1 MSKPMHRRQEIDL
14 RAQSDILCSDSAL
27 RVFGT
32 LLRSLPGADCKSAQ
46 RKAWGYGIRIRTDFV
61 RYKLAFIE
69 ERFFQTGEEKM
80 SPVNKKNTDVPK
92 PDVMKLIATGIVNA
106 RFVILAVFALVCVYC
121 FVSIGKV
128 KVNNDLT
135 AFLPDTTDTRR
146 GLTIMEEEFR
156 TFGTADIMISN
167 ITCEIA
173 GKLADE
179 IGRYDHVA
187 SVDFDDSPAHF
198 TDSSALLSVSFD
210 AEADDPA
217 VVEEMDHIKDRLKD
231 YDTYIS
237 SQIGYDF
244 SAELAK
250 EMVGV
255 LIIAAIVIIA
265 VLLFTSRSYFE
276 VVIFGIVFAVAALM
290 NMGTNYWLG
299 EISSITN
306 SIAVILQLVLAIDY
320 AIIFIHR
327 YQDEAEKNPRVREAL
342 IEALS
347 KAILEIS
354 SSSLTTISGLIAL
367 TMMQF
372 RLGYDMGIVLTKGIL
387 CSLITVFLLM
397 PGLIMLFPKQLR
409 RTAHRNLI
417 PSIRPWGRFLT
428 KSKYCFVWVFLIILP
443 FAFYYSRQTE
453 YAFSDTSI
461 TEIVYSKSREAM
473 HKIRDTFADSNT
485 IAVIVPSREYENEKA
500 ILNAVSKMEHVR
512 SATGLAN
519 IEAGDGH
526 VLTDPYTP
534 QMFAQLLDLDY
545 ETALLLFQGYGIKH
559 EEYQVFFGNADE
571 YRVILLDMFEYLFEK
586 IDQGMVSLDEEKAVQ
601 IRDLRAQLH
610 RGTIQLRG
618 ENYDRLIF
626 QADVPVEGDES
637 IALIDAIRQESEK
650 YYGADNV
657 LVVGEI
663 TSARD
668 LEASYTG
675 DSKKI
680 AILTIA
686 FIFVILLFTF
696 RTFMGAALL
705 AFVIQGSIWINFT
718 FPYFQGLVASFVT
731 DMIVSAIQMGATI
744 DYAIVIMNRYQSLKK
759 EKGKREA
766 MIAAV
771 DEGFATVITSGSI
784 LTMAGFMIGLRVSD
798 VYVSHIGL
806 AVGRGAAVSVI
817 LVMTVLPQFILLLDP
832 LIDKTS
838 FVLRLPAEDGIP
850 PEIPSLPEGDR
861 ESVPREGGAGPAAE
875 NEAQP
880 AEGTGT
886 ETQTEEPAQP
896 AEDISEGEGK
906 GERS

>member
-1 MSKPMHRRQEIDL
+1 MS
-14 RAQSDILCSDSAL
+14 S
-27 RVFGT
+27 
-32 LLRSLPGADCKSAQ
+32 
-46 RKAWGYGIRIRTDFV
+46 RK
-61 RYKLAFIE
+61 
-69 ERFFQTGEEKM
+69 Q
-80 SPVNKKNTDVPK
+80 KNPQVSK
-92 PDVMKLIATGIVNA
+92 PDVMKMVATGIVNA
-106 RFVILAVFALVCVYC
+106 RFAILAVFAIVCVYC
-121 FVSIGKV
+121 FLSIGKV

-135 AFLPDTTDTRR
+135 AFLPDTTQTRK
-146 GLTIMEEEFR
+146 GLTIMEKEF
-156 TFGTADIMISN
+156 TTYATADVMISN
-167 ITCEIA
+167 ITCQIA
-173 GKLADE
+173 QDLADE
-179 IGRYDHVA
+179 IGGYEHVA
-187 SVDFDDSPAHF
+187 AVDFDDSPAHF
-198 TDSSALLSVSFD
+198 TDSSALLSISFD
-210 AEADDPA
+210 GEQDDEQIVA
-217 VVEEMDHIKDRLKD
+217 EMDHIKERLKD

-255 LIIAAIVIIA
+255 LVIAAVVIIC

-276 VVIFGIVFAVAALM
+276 VVIFGMVFAVAALM

-327 YQDEAEKNPRVREAL
+327 YQDEVEKNPNVKAAL

-372 RLGYDMGIVLTKGIL
+372 RLGYDMGVVLTKGII

-397 PGLIMLFPKQLR
+397 PGLIMLFPKQLK

-417 PSIRPWGRFLT
+417 PSIRPWGKFLT
-428 KSKYCFVWVFLIILP
+428 KSKFLFVWIFLIILP
-443 FAFYYSRQTE
+443 FCVYYSRQTE

-461 TEIVYSKSREAM
+461 TEIVYSPTREAM
-473 HKIRDTFADSNT
+473 HRIRDTFADSNV
-485 IAVIVPSREYENEKA
+485 IAVIVPSGEYEHEKE
-500 ILNAVSKMEHVR
+500 ILKTVSGMDHIR
-512 SATGLAN
+512 NATGLAN
-519 IEAGDGH
+519 IDVGDGH
-526 VLTDPYTP
+526 VLTDPFTARE
-534 QMFAQLLDLDY
+534 FSELLDIDY
-545 ETALLLFQGYGIKH
+545 ETALLLYQGYGIKH
-559 EEYQVFFGNADE
+559 EEYQVFFGSADE

-586 IDQGMVSLDEEKAVQ
+586 IDQGMVSLDEEKEAK
-601 IRDLRAQLH
+601 IRDLRSELH
-610 RGTIQLRG
+610 RGTMQLRG

-626 QADVPVEGDES
+626 NADVPVEGEVS
-637 IALIDAIRQESEK
+637 EALTDAIAAEAGK
-650 YYGADNV
+650 YYGEENV

-668 LEASYTG
+668 LRDSYTG

-680 AILTIA
+680 ALLTIT
-686 FIFVILLFTF
+686 FIFIILLFTF
-696 RTFMGAALL
+696 RTWVGAALL

-718 FPYFQGLVASFVT
+718 FPYFQHLVASFVT

-806 AVGRGAAVSVI
+806 AVGRGAAISVI
-817 LVMTVLPQFILLLDP
+817 LVMTVLPQFILLLDR
-832 LIDKTS
+832 LIDRTS
-838 FVLRLPAEDGIP
+838 FELHLPSGEEDEMETPAIPDQRETSAAVAE
-850 PEIPSLPEGDR
+850 E
-861 ESVPREGGAGPAAE
+861 APAAG
-875 NEAQP
+875 
-880 AEGTGT
+880 AE
-886 ETQTEEPAQP
+886 ETSAEVTEEASASGAEETSAAVTKEAPAAG
-896 AEDISEGEGK
+896 AEETSTTDKTASGEVEK
-906 GERS
+906 A

>member
-1 MSKPMHRRQEIDL
+1 MS
-14 RAQSDILCSDSAL
+14 
-27 RVFGT
+27 
-32 LLRSLPGADCKSAQ
+32 LL
-46 RKAWGYGIRIRTDFV
+46 
-61 RYKLAFIE
+61 
-69 ERFFQTGEEKM
+69 
-80 SPVNKKNTDVPK
+80 KKNNNEGGK
-92 PDVMKLIATGIVNA
+92 PDPMKLVATGIVNA
-106 RFVILAVFALVCVYC
+106 RFVILAVFAVVCVYC
-121 FVSIGKV
+121 VLSIGKV
-128 KVNNDLT
+128 KVNDDLT
-135 AFLPDTTDTRR
+135 AFLPDTTETRK
-146 GLTIMEEEFR
+146 GLTIMEDEFL
-156 TFGTADIMISN
+156 TYGTADVMISN
-167 ITCEIA
+167 ITCQIA
-173 GKLADE
+173 EDLADE
-179 IGRYDHVA
+179 IRGYEHVA

-198 TDSSALLSVSFD
+198 TDSSALLSISFD
-210 AEADDPA
+210 GETDDPD
-217 VVEEMDHIKDRLKD
+217 VEAEMDHIKERLKD

-237 SQIGYDF
+237 SEIGYDF

-255 LIIAAIVIIA
+255 LLIAALVIVG

-327 YQDEAEKNPRVREAL
+327 YQDEVAKNPRVKEAL

-372 RLGYDMGIVLTKGIL
+372 RLGYDMGIVLTKGIV

-397 PGLIMLFPKQLR
+397 PGLIMLFPRQLR
-409 RTAHRNLI
+409 RTTHRNLI
-417 PSIRPWGRFLT
+417 PSIRPWGKFLT
-428 KSKYCFVWVFLIILP
+428 RAKYCFVWVFIIILP
-443 FAFYYSRQTE
+443 FAIYYSRKTE

-461 TEIVYSKSREAM
+461 TEIVYSESREAM
-473 HKIRDTFADSNT
+473 HRIRDTFADSNV
-485 IAVIVPSREYENEKA
+485 IAVIVPSGEYENEKA
-500 ILNAVSKMEHVR
+500 ILNTVSGMDHVR
-512 SATGLAN
+512 TATGLAN
-519 IEAGDGH
+519 IDVGGGH
-526 VLTDPYTP
+526 VLTDPFTP
-534 QMFAQLLDLDY
+534 QMFAELLDLDY
-545 ETALLLFQGYGIKH
+545 ETSLLLFEGYGIKN

-571 YRVILLDMFEYLFEK
+571 YRVILLNMFEYLFEK
-586 IDQGMVSLDEEKAVQ
+586 IDQGMVNLDRDKAQQ
-601 IRDLRAQLH
+601 IQDLREELH
-610 RGTIQLRG
+610 RGTMQLRG

-626 QADVPVEGDES
+626 NADVPVEGEVS
-637 IALIDAIRQESEK
+637 VALTDAIRSEAEK
-650 YYGADNV
+650 YYGDGNV

-668 LEASYTG
+668 LADSYTG

-680 AILTIA
+680 SLLTIA
-686 FIFVILLFTF
+686 FIFIILLFTF
-696 RTFMGAALL
+696 RTLAGAALL

-718 FPYFQGLVASFVT
+718 FPYFQGLIASFVT

-759 EKGKREA
+759 ETGKREA

-806 AVGRGAAVSVI
+806 AVGRGAAISVV
-817 LVMTVLPQFILLLDP
+817 LVMTVLPQFILLLDR

-838 FVLRLPAEDGIP
+838 FKLSLPKGDDDGQEDAAVPDPAGDIPAEAPKI
-850 PEIPSLPEGDR
+850 PEIS
-861 ESVPREGGAGPAAE
+861 AE
-875 NEAQP
+875 AVQTAEIP
-880 AEGTGT
+880 AEAPGTAEVQDDVYSEKSG
-886 ETQTEEPAQP
+886 EEVRQ
-896 AEDISEGEGK
+896 
-906 GERS
+906 

>member
-1 MSKPMHRRQEIDL
+1 MS
-14 RAQSDILCSDSAL
+14 
-27 RVFGT
+27 
-32 LLRSLPGADCKSAQ
+32 LL
-46 RKAWGYGIRIRTDFV
+46 
-61 RYKLAFIE
+61 
-69 ERFFQTGEEKM
+69 
-80 SPVNKKNTDVPK
+80 KKNNNEGGK
-92 PDVMKLIATGIVNA
+92 PDPMKLVATGIVNA
-106 RFVILAVFALVCVYC
+106 RFVILAVFAVVCVYC
-121 FVSIGKV
+121 VLSIGKV
-128 KVNNDLT
+128 KVNDDLT
-135 AFLPDTTDTRR
+135 AFLPDTTETRK
-146 GLTIMEEEFR
+146 GLTIMEDEFL
-156 TFGTADIMISN
+156 TYGTADVMISN
-167 ITCEIA
+167 ITCQIA
-173 GKLADE
+173 EDLADE
-179 IGRYDHVA
+179 IRGYEHVA

-198 TDSSALLSVSFD
+198 TDSSALLSISFD
-210 AEADDPA
+210 GETDDPD
-217 VVEEMDHIKDRLKD
+217 VEAEMDHIKERLKD

-237 SQIGYDF
+237 SEIGYDF

-255 LIIAAIVIIA
+255 LLIAALVIVG

-327 YQDEAEKNPRVREAL
+327 YQDEVAKNPRVKEAL

-372 RLGYDMGIVLTKGIL
+372 RLGYDMGIVLTKGIV

-397 PGLIMLFPKQLR
+397 PGLIMLFPRQLR
-409 RTAHRNLI
+409 RTTHRNLI
-417 PSIRPWGRFLT
+417 PSIRPWGKFLT
-428 KSKYCFVWVFLIILP
+428 RAKYCFVWVFIIILP
-443 FAFYYSRQTE
+443 FAIYYSRKTE

-461 TEIVYSKSREAM
+461 TEIVYSESREAM
-473 HKIRDTFADSNT
+473 HRIRDTFADSNV
-485 IAVIVPSREYENEKA
+485 IAVIVPSGEYENEKA
-500 ILNAVSKMEHVR
+500 ILNTVSGMDHVR
-512 SATGLAN
+512 TATGLAN
-519 IEAGDGH
+519 IDVGGGH
-526 VLTDPYTP
+526 VLTDPFTP
-534 QMFAQLLDLDY
+534 QMFAELLDLDY
-545 ETALLLFQGYGIKH
+545 ETSLLLFEGYGIKN

-571 YRVILLDMFEYLFEK
+571 YRVILLNMFEYLFEK
-586 IDQGMVSLDEEKAVQ
+586 IDQGMVNLDRDKAQQ
-601 IRDLRAQLH
+601 IQDLREELH
-610 RGTIQLRG
+610 RGTMQLRG

-626 QADVPVEGDES
+626 NADVPVEGEVS
-637 IALIDAIRQESEK
+637 LALTDAIRSEAEK
-650 YYGADNV
+650 YYGDGNV

-668 LEASYTG
+668 LADSYTG

-680 AILTIA
+680 SLLTIA
-686 FIFVILLFTF
+686 FIFIILLFTF
-696 RTFMGAALL
+696 RTLAGAALL

-718 FPYFQGLVASFVT
+718 FPYFQGLIASFVT

-759 EKGKREA
+759 ETGKREA

-806 AVGRGAAVSVI
+806 AVGRGAAISVV
-817 LVMTVLPQFILLLDP
+817 LVMTVLPQFILLLDR

-838 FVLRLPAEDGIP
+838 FKLSLPKGDDDGQEDAAVPDPAGDIPAEAPKI
-850 PEIPSLPEGDR
+850 PEIS
-861 ESVPREGGAGPAAE
+861 AE
-875 NEAQP
+875 AVQTAEIP
-880 AEGTGT
+880 AEAPGTAEVQDDVYSEKSG
-886 ETQTEEPAQP
+886 EEVRQ
-896 AEDISEGEGK
+896 
-906 GERS
+906 

>member
-1 MSKPMHRRQEIDL
+1 MS
-14 RAQSDILCSDSAL
+14 
-27 RVFGT
+27 
-32 LLRSLPGADCKSAQ
+32 LL
-46 RKAWGYGIRIRTDFV
+46 
-61 RYKLAFIE
+61 
-69 ERFFQTGEEKM
+69 
-80 SPVNKKNTDVPK
+80 KKNNNEGGK
-92 PDVMKLIATGIVNA
+92 PDPMKLVATGIVNA
-106 RFVILAVFALVCVYC
+106 RFVILAVFAVVCVYC
-121 FVSIGKV
+121 VLSIGKV
-128 KVNNDLT
+128 KVNDDLT
-135 AFLPDTTDTRR
+135 AFLPDTTETRK
-146 GLTIMEEEFR
+146 GLTIMEDEFL
-156 TFGTADIMISN
+156 TYGTADVMISN
-167 ITCEIA
+167 ITCQIA
-173 GKLADE
+173 EDLADE
-179 IGRYDHVA
+179 IRGYEHVA

-198 TDSSALLSVSFD
+198 TDSSALLSISFD
-210 AEADDPA
+210 GETDDPD
-217 VVEEMDHIKDRLKD
+217 VEAEMDHIKERLKD

-237 SQIGYDF
+237 SEIGYDF

-255 LIIAAIVIIA
+255 LLIAALVIVG

-327 YQDEAEKNPRVREAL
+327 YQDEVAKNPRVKEAL

-372 RLGYDMGIVLTKGIL
+372 RLGYDMGIVLTKGIV

-397 PGLIMLFPKQLR
+397 PGLIMLFPRQLR
-409 RTAHRNLI
+409 RTTHRNLI
-417 PSIRPWGRFLT
+417 PSIRPWGKFLT
-428 KSKYCFVWVFLIILP
+428 RAKYCFVWVFIIILP
-443 FAFYYSRQTE
+443 FAIYYSRKTE

-461 TEIVYSKSREAM
+461 TEIVYSESREAM
-473 HKIRDTFADSNT
+473 HRIRDTFADSNV
-485 IAVIVPSREYENEKA
+485 IAVIVPSGEYENEKA
-500 ILNAVSKMEHVR
+500 ILNTVSGMDHVR
-512 SATGLAN
+512 TATGLAN
-519 IEAGDGH
+519 IDVGGGH
-526 VLTDPYTP
+526 VLTDPFTP
-534 QMFAQLLDLDY
+534 QMFAELLDLDY
-545 ETALLLFQGYGIKH
+545 ETSLLLFEGYGIKN

-571 YRVILLDMFEYLFEK
+571 YRVILLNMFEYLFEK
-586 IDQGMVSLDEEKAVQ
+586 IDQGMVNLDRDKAQQ
-601 IRDLRAQLH
+601 IQDLREELH
-610 RGTIQLRG
+610 RGTMQLRG

-626 QADVPVEGDES
+626 NADVPVEGEVS
-637 IALIDAIRQESEK
+637 LALTDAIRSEAEK
-650 YYGADNV
+650 YYGDGNV

-668 LEASYTG
+668 LADSYTG

-680 AILTIA
+680 SLLTIA
-686 FIFVILLFTF
+686 FIFIILLFTF
-696 RTFMGAALL
+696 RTFAGAALL

-718 FPYFQGLVASFVT
+718 FPYFQGLIASFVT

-759 EKGKREA
+759 ETGKREA

-806 AVGRGAAVSVI
+806 AVGRGAAISVV
-817 LVMTVLPQFILLLDP
+817 LVMTVLPQFILLLDR

-838 FVLRLPAEDGIP
+838 FKLSLPKGDDDGQEDAAVPDPAGDIPAEAPKI
-850 PEIPSLPEGDR
+850 PEIS
-861 ESVPREGGAGPAAE
+861 AE
-875 NEAQP
+875 AVQTAEIP
-880 AEGTGT
+880 AEAPGTAEVQDDVYSEKSG
-886 ETQTEEPAQP
+886 EEVRQ
-896 AEDISEGEGK
+896 
-906 GERS
+906 

>member
-1 MSKPMHRRQEIDL
+1 MLGAKGISAPGIIDRKNGAESIMS
-14 RAQSDILCSDSAL
+14 
-27 RVFGT
+27 
-32 LLRSLPGADCKSAQ
+32 SLKQ
-46 RKAWGYGIRIRTDFV
+46 
-61 RYKLAFIE
+61 
-69 ERFFQTGEEKM
+69 
-80 SPVNKKNTDVPK
+80 KNTSGSK
-92 PDVMKLIATGIVNA
+92 PDVMKMVATGIVNA
-106 RFVILAVFALVCVYC
+106 RFAILAVFALVCVYC
-121 FVSIGKV
+121 ILSVGKV

-135 AFLPDTTDTRR
+135 AFLPDTTQTRR
-146 GLTIMEEEFR
+146 GLTIMEKEFM
-156 TFGTADIMISN
+156 TYGTADVMVSN
-167 ITCEIA
+167 ITCPIA
-173 GKLADE
+173 QELADE
-179 IGRYDHVA
+179 ISGYEHVA

-198 TDSSALLSVSFD
+198 IDSSALFSISFD
-210 AEADDPA
+210 GEADDPQ
-217 VVEEMDHIKDRLKD
+217 VVAEMDHIKERLKD

-255 LIIAAIVIIA
+255 LVIAAIVIIA

-276 VVIFGIVFAVAALM
+276 VVIFGIVFAVAAVM
-290 NMGTNYWLG
+290 NMGTNFWLG

-327 YQDEAEKNPRVREAL
+327 YQDEVAKNPNVKAAL

-372 RLGYDMGIVLTKGIL
+372 RLGYDMGIVLTKGIV

-397 PGLIMLFPKQLR
+397 PGLIMLFPRQLKK
-409 RTAHRNLI
+409 TAHRNLI
-417 PSIRPWGRFLT
+417 PSIRLWGKFLT
-428 KSKYCFVWVFLIILP
+428 KAKYCFVWIFLILLP
-443 FAFYYSRQTE
+443 FAIFYSRQTE

-461 TEIVYSKSREAM
+461 TEIVYSPSREAM
-473 HKIRDTFADSNT
+473 HKIRDTFADSNV
-485 IAVIVPSREYENEKA
+485 IAVIVPSGEYENEKA
-500 ILNAVSKMEHVR
+500 ILQNVSKMDHIR

-519 IEAGDGH
+519 IEVGDGH
-526 VLTDPYTP
+526 VLTDLYTP
-534 QMFAQLLDLDY
+534 RMFSELLDIDY
-545 ETALLLFQGYGIKH
+545 ETALLLYQGYGIKH

-571 YRVILLDMFEYLFEK
+571 YKVILLDMFEYLFEK
-586 IDQGMVSLDEEKAVQ
+586 IDQGMVSLDEEKTAQ
-601 IRDLRAQLH
+601 IQELRSELH
-610 RGTIQLRG
+610 RGTMQLRG

-626 QADVPVEGDES
+626 NADVPVEGDVS
-637 IALIDAIRQESEK
+637 IALTDAISAEAQK
-650 YYGADNV
+650 YYGEGNV

-668 LEASYTG
+668 LRDSYTG

-680 AILTIA
+680 ALLTIT
-686 FIFVILLFTF
+686 FIFIILLFTF
-696 RTFMGAALL
+696 RTTAGAALL

-759 EKGKREA
+759 EMGKREA
-766 MIAAV
+766 MITAV

-784 LTMAGFMIGLRVSD
+784 LTMAGFMIGFRVSD

-806 AVGRGAAVSVI
+806 AVGRGAAISVI
-817 LVMTVLPQFILLLDP
+817 LVFRM
-832 LIDKTS
+832 
-838 FVLRLPAEDGIP
+838 
-850 PEIPSLPEGDR
+850 DR
-861 ESVPREGGAGPAAE
+861 NR
-875 NEAQP
+875 
-880 AEGTGT
+880 T
-886 ETQTEEPAQP
+886 
-896 AEDISEGEGK
+896 
-906 GERS
+906 

>member
-1 MSKPMHRRQEIDL
+1 MS
-14 RAQSDILCSDSAL
+14 
-27 RVFGT
+27 
-32 LLRSLPGADCKSAQ
+32 SLK
-46 RKAWGYGIRIRTDFV
+46 
-61 RYKLAFIE
+61 
-69 ERFFQTGEEKM
+69 
-80 SPVNKKNTDVPK
+80 KKNTPGSK

-106 RFVILAVFALVCVYC
+106 RFVILAVFAIVCVYC
-121 FVSIGKV
+121 FLSIGKV

-135 AFLPDTTDTRR
+135 AFLPDTTQTRK
-146 GLTIMEEEFR
+146 GLTIMEKEF
-156 TFGTADIMISN
+156 TTYATADVMISN
-167 ITCEIA
+167 ITCRIA
-173 GKLADE
+173 QELADE
-179 IGRYDHVA
+179 ISSYEHVA
-187 SVDFDDSPAHF
+187 AVDFDDSPAHF
-198 TDSSALLSVSFD
+198 TNSSALLSISFD
-210 AEADDPA
+210 GEQDDEQIIA
-217 VVEEMDHIKDRLKD
+217 EMDHIRERLKD

-255 LIIAAIVIIA
+255 LAIAAIVIIC
-265 VLLFTSRSYFE
+265 VLLFPSRSYFE
-276 VVIFGIVFAVAALM
+276 VVIFGMVFAVAALM

-327 YQDEAEKNPRVREAL
+327 YQDEVEKNPNVKAAL

-372 RLGYDMGIVLTKGIL
+372 RLGYDMGVVLTKGII

-397 PGLIMLFPKQLR
+397 PGLIMLFPKQLK

-417 PSIRPWGRFLT
+417 PSIRTWGKFLT
-428 KSKYCFVWVFLIILP
+428 KSKFLFVWIFLIILP
-443 FAFYYSRQTE
+443 FCVYYSRQTE

-461 TEIVYSKSREAM
+461 TEIVYSPSREAM
-473 HKIRDTFADSNT
+473 HKIRDTFADSNV
-485 IAVIVPSREYENEKA
+485 IAVIVPSGEYEHEKE
-500 ILNAVSKMEHVR
+500 ILKAVSGMDHIR

-519 IEAGDGH
+519 IDVGDGH
-526 VLTDPYTP
+526 VLTDPFTARE
-534 QMFAQLLDLDY
+534 FSELLDIDY
-545 ETALLLFQGYGIKH
+545 ETALLLYQGYGIKH
-559 EEYQVFFGNADE
+559 EEYQVFFGSADQ

-586 IDQGMVSLDEEKAVQ
+586 IDQGMVSLDAEKEAK
-601 IRDLRAQLH
+601 IRDLRAELH
-610 RGTIQLRG
+610 RGTMQLRG

-626 QADVPVEGDES
+626 NADVPVEGDVS
-637 IALIDAIRQESEK
+637 YALTDAIAAEAGK
-650 YYGADNV
+650 YYGEENV

-668 LEASYTG
+668 LRDSYTG

-680 AILTIA
+680 ALLTIT
-686 FIFVILLFTF
+686 FIFIILLFTF
-696 RTFMGAALL
+696 RTWVGAALL

-718 FPYFQGLVASFVT
+718 FPYFQHLVASFVT

-759 EKGKREA
+759 EKGRREA

-817 LVMTVLPQFILLLDP
+817 LVMTVLPQFILLLDR
-832 LIDKTS
+832 LIDRTS
-838 FVLRLPAEDGIP
+838 FELHLPSGEEDEMTVP
-850 PEIPSLPEGDR
+850 ALPETK
-861 ESVPREGGAGPAAE
+861 ENSAA
-875 NEAQP
+875 
-880 AEGTGT
+880 GT
-886 ETQTEEPAQP
+886 EEDTADSEE
-896 AEDISEGEGK
+896 EGK
-906 GERS
+906 EEKA

>member
-1 MSKPMHRRQEIDL
+1 MS
-14 RAQSDILCSDSAL
+14 
-27 RVFGT
+27 
-32 LLRSLPGADCKSAQ
+32 LL
-46 RKAWGYGIRIRTDFV
+46 
-61 RYKLAFIE
+61 
-69 ERFFQTGEEKM
+69 
-80 SPVNKKNTDVPK
+80 KKNNNEGGK
-92 PDVMKLIATGIVNA
+92 PDPMKLVATGIVNA
-106 RFVILAVFALVCVYC
+106 RFVILAVFAVVCVYC
-121 FVSIGKV
+121 VLSIGKV
-128 KVNNDLT
+128 KVNDDLT
-135 AFLPDTTDTRR
+135 AFLPDTTETRK
-146 GLTIMEEEFR
+146 GLTIMEDEFL
-156 TFGTADIMISN
+156 TYGTADVMISN
-167 ITCEIA
+167 ITCQIA
-173 GKLADE
+173 EDLADE
-179 IGRYDHVA
+179 IRGYEHVA

-198 TDSSALLSVSFD
+198 TDSSALLSISFD
-210 AEADDPA
+210 GETDDPD
-217 VVEEMDHIKDRLKD
+217 VEAEMDHIKERLKD

-237 SQIGYDF
+237 SEIGYDF

-255 LIIAAIVIIA
+255 LLIAALVIVG

-299 EISSITN
+299 EISSITK

-327 YQDEAEKNPRVREAL
+327 YQDEVAKNPRVKEAL

-372 RLGYDMGIVLTKGIL
+372 RLGYDMGIVLTKGIV

-397 PGLIMLFPKQLR
+397 PGLIMLFPRQLR
-409 RTAHRNLI
+409 RTTHRNLI
-417 PSIRPWGRFLT
+417 PSIRPWGKFLT
-428 KSKYCFVWVFLIILP
+428 RAKYCFVWVFIIILP
-443 FAFYYSRQTE
+443 FAIYYSRKTE

-461 TEIVYSKSREAM
+461 TEIVYSESREAM
-473 HKIRDTFADSNT
+473 HRIRDTFADSNV
-485 IAVIVPSREYENEKA
+485 IAVIVPSGEYENEKA
-500 ILNAVSKMEHVR
+500 ILNTVSGMDHVR
-512 SATGLAN
+512 TATGLAN
-519 IEAGDGH
+519 IDVGGGH
-526 VLTDPYTP
+526 VLTDPFTP
-534 QMFAQLLDLDY
+534 QMFAELLDLDY
-545 ETALLLFQGYGIKH
+545 ETSLLLFEGYGIKN

-571 YRVILLDMFEYLFEK
+571 YRVILLNMFEYLFEK
-586 IDQGMVSLDEEKAVQ
+586 IDQGMVNLDRDKAQQ
-601 IRDLRAQLH
+601 IQDLREELH
-610 RGTIQLRG
+610 RGTMQLRG

-626 QADVPVEGDES
+626 NADVPVEGEVS
-637 IALIDAIRQESEK
+637 LALTDAIRSEAEK
-650 YYGADNV
+650 YYGDGNV

-668 LEASYTG
+668 LADSYTG

-680 AILTIA
+680 SLLTIA
-686 FIFVILLFTF
+686 FIFIILLFTF
-696 RTFMGAALL
+696 RTLAGAALL

-718 FPYFQGLVASFVT
+718 FPYFQGLIASFVT

-759 EKGKREA
+759 ETGKREA

-806 AVGRGAAVSVI
+806 AVGRGAAISVV
-817 LVMTVLPQFILLLDP
+817 LVMTVLPQFILLLDR

-838 FVLRLPAEDGIP
+838 FKLSLPKGDDDGQEDAAVPDPAGDIPAEAPKI
-850 PEIPSLPEGDR
+850 PEIS
-861 ESVPREGGAGPAAE
+861 AE
-875 NEAQP
+875 AVQTAEIP
-880 AEGTGT
+880 AEAPGTAEVQDDVYSEKSG
-886 ETQTEEPAQP
+886 EEVRQ
-896 AEDISEGEGK
+896 
-906 GERS
+906 

>member
-1 MSKPMHRRQEIDL
+1 MS
-14 RAQSDILCSDSAL
+14 
-27 RVFGT
+27 
-32 LLRSLPGADCKSAQ
+32 LL
-46 RKAWGYGIRIRTDFV
+46 
-61 RYKLAFIE
+61 
-69 ERFFQTGEEKM
+69 
-80 SPVNKKNTDVPK
+80 KKNNNEGGK
-92 PDVMKLIATGIVNA
+92 PDPMKLVATGIVNA
-106 RFVILAVFALVCVYC
+106 RFVILAVFAVVCVYC
-121 FVSIGKV
+121 VLSIGKV
-128 KVNNDLT
+128 KVNDDLT
-135 AFLPDTTDTRR
+135 AFLPDTTETRK
-146 GLTIMEEEFR
+146 GLTIMEDEFL
-156 TFGTADIMISN
+156 TYGTADVMISN
-167 ITCEIA
+167 ITCQIA
-173 GKLADE
+173 EDLADE
-179 IGRYDHVA
+179 IRGYEHVA

-198 TDSSALLSVSFD
+198 TDSSALLSISFD
-210 AEADDPA
+210 GETDDPD
-217 VVEEMDHIKDRLKD
+217 VEAEMDHIKERLKD

-237 SQIGYDF
+237 SEIGYDF

-255 LIIAAIVIIA
+255 LLIAALVIVG

-327 YQDEAEKNPRVREAL
+327 YQDEVAKNPRVKEAL

-372 RLGYDMGIVLTKGIL
+372 RLGYDMGIVLTKGIV

-397 PGLIMLFPKQLR
+397 PGLIMLFPRQLR
-409 RTAHRNLI
+409 RTTHRNLI
-417 PSIRPWGRFLT
+417 PSIRPWGKFLT
-428 KSKYCFVWVFLIILP
+428 RAKYCFVWVFIIILP
-443 FAFYYSRQTE
+443 FAIYYSRKTE

-461 TEIVYSKSREAM
+461 TEIVYSESREAM
-473 HKIRDTFADSNT
+473 HRIRDTFADSNV
-485 IAVIVPSREYENEKA
+485 IAVIVPSGEYENEKA
-500 ILNAVSKMEHVR
+500 ILNTVSGMDHVR
-512 SATGLAN
+512 TATGLAN
-519 IEAGDGH
+519 IDVGGGH
-526 VLTDPYTP
+526 VLTDPFTP
-534 QMFAQLLDLDY
+534 QMFAELLDLDY
-545 ETALLLFQGYGIKH
+545 ETSLLLFEGYGIKN

-571 YRVILLDMFEYLFEK
+571 YRVILLNMFEYLFEK
-586 IDQGMVSLDEEKAVQ
+586 IDQGMVNLDRDKAQQ
-601 IRDLRAQLH
+601 IQDLREELH
-610 RGTIQLRG
+610 RGTMQLRG

-626 QADVPVEGDES
+626 NADVPVEGEVS
-637 IALIDAIRQESEK
+637 VALTDAIRSEAEK
-650 YYGADNV
+650 YYGDGNV

-668 LEASYTG
+668 LADSYTG

-680 AILTIA
+680 SLLTIA
-686 FIFVILLFTF
+686 FIFIILLFTF
-696 RTFMGAALL
+696 RTLAGAALL

-718 FPYFQGLVASFVT
+718 FPYFQGLIASFVT

-759 EKGKREA
+759 ETGKREA

-806 AVGRGAAVSVI
+806 AVGRGAAISVV
-817 LVMTVLPQFILLLDP
+817 LVMTVLPQFILLLDR

-838 FVLRLPAEDGIP
+838 FKLSLPKGDDDGQEDAAVPDPAGDIPAEAPKI
-850 PEIPSLPEGDR
+850 PEISAEAVQTA
-861 ESVPREGGAGPAAE
+861 EIPAKAPGTAE
-875 NEAQP
+875 VQDDVYSEKS
-880 AEGTGT
+880 G
-886 ETQTEEPAQP
+886 EEVRQ
-896 AEDISEGEGK
+896 
-906 GERS
+906 

>member
-1 MSKPMHRRQEIDL
+1 MS
-14 RAQSDILCSDSAL
+14 
-27 RVFGT
+27 
-32 LLRSLPGADCKSAQ
+32 LL
-46 RKAWGYGIRIRTDFV
+46 
-61 RYKLAFIE
+61 
-69 ERFFQTGEEKM
+69 
-80 SPVNKKNTDVPK
+80 KKNNNEGGK
-92 PDVMKLIATGIVNA
+92 PDPMKLVATGIVNA
-106 RFVILAVFALVCVYC
+106 RFVILAVFAVVCVYC
-121 FVSIGKV
+121 VLSIGKV
-128 KVNNDLT
+128 KVNDDLT
-135 AFLPDTTDTRR
+135 AFLPDTTETRK
-146 GLTIMEEEFR
+146 GLTIMEDEFL
-156 TFGTADIMISN
+156 TYGTADVMISN
-167 ITCEIA
+167 ITCQIA
-173 GKLADE
+173 EDLADE
-179 IGRYDHVA
+179 IRGYEHVA

-198 TDSSALLSVSFD
+198 TDSSALLSISFD
-210 AEADDPA
+210 GEADDPD
-217 VVEEMDHIKDRLKD
+217 VEAEMDHIKERLKD

-237 SQIGYDF
+237 SEIGYDF

-255 LIIAAIVIIA
+255 LLIAALVIVG

-327 YQDEAEKNPRVREAL
+327 YQDEVAKNPRVKEAL

-372 RLGYDMGIVLTKGIL
+372 RLGYDMGIVLTKGIV

-397 PGLIMLFPKQLR
+397 PGLIMLFPRQLR
-409 RTAHRNLI
+409 RTTHRNLI
-417 PSIRPWGRFLT
+417 PSIRPWGKFLT
-428 KSKYCFVWVFLIILP
+428 RAKYCFVWIFIIILP
-443 FAFYYSRQTE
+443 FAIYYSRKTE

-461 TEIVYSKSREAM
+461 TEIVYSESREAM
-473 HKIRDTFADSNT
+473 HRIRDTFADSNV
-485 IAVIVPSREYENEKA
+485 IAVIVPSGEYENEKA
-500 ILNAVSKMEHVR
+500 ILNTVSGMDHVR
-512 SATGLAN
+512 TATGLAN
-519 IEAGDGH
+519 IDVGGGH
-526 VLTDPYTP
+526 VLTDPFTP
-534 QMFAQLLDLDY
+534 QMFAELLDLDY
-545 ETALLLFQGYGIKH
+545 ETSLLLFEGYGIKN

-571 YRVILLDMFEYLFEK
+571 YRVILLNMFEYLFEK
-586 IDQGMVSLDEEKAVQ
+586 IDQGMVNLDRDKAQQ
-601 IRDLRAQLH
+601 IQDLREELH
-610 RGTIQLRG
+610 RGTMQLRG

-626 QADVPVEGDES
+626 NADVPVEGEVS
-637 IALIDAIRQESEK
+637 LALTDAIRSEAEK
-650 YYGADNV
+650 YYGDGNV

-668 LEASYTG
+668 LADSYTG

-680 AILTIA
+680 SLLTIA
-686 FIFVILLFTF
+686 FIFIILLFTF
-696 RTFMGAALL
+696 RTLAGAALL

-718 FPYFQGLVASFVT
+718 FPYFQGLIASFVT

-759 EKGKREA
+759 ETGKREA

-806 AVGRGAAVSVI
+806 AVGRGAAISVV
-817 LVMTVLPQFILLLDP
+817 LVMTVLPQFILLLDR

-838 FVLRLPAEDGIP
+838 FKLSLPKGDDDGQEDAAVPDPAGDIPAEAPKI
-850 PEIPSLPEGDR
+850 PEIS
-861 ESVPREGGAGPAAE
+861 AE
-875 NEAQP
+875 AVQTAEIP
-880 AEGTGT
+880 AEAPGTAEVQDDVYSEKSG
-886 ETQTEEPAQP
+886 EEVRQ
-896 AEDISEGEGK
+896 
-906 GERS
+906 

>member
-1 MSKPMHRRQEIDL
+1 MKVTGLKQTTEQK
-14 RAQSDILCSDSAL
+14 AQ
-27 RVFGT
+27 
-32 LLRSLPGADCKSAQ
+32 
-46 RKAWGYGIRIRTDFV
+46 
-61 RYKLAFIE
+61 
-69 ERFFQTGEEKM
+69 EEKTEQKEQGETKEQGA
-80 SPVNKKNTDVPK
+80 KKGQVRTQDP
-92 PDVMKLIATGIVNA
+92 MKMVATGIVNA
-106 RFVILAVFALVCVYC
+106 RFVIIALFALACVYC
-121 FVSIGKV
+121 ALSVGKV
-128 KVNNDLT
+128 RVNNDLT
-135 AFLPDTTDTRR
+135 AFLPDTTETRR
-146 GLTIMEEEFR
+146 GLTIMEDEFL
-156 TFGTADIMISN
+156 TYGTADVMISN
-167 ITCEIA
+167 VTYDIA
-173 GKLADE
+173 KRLADE
-179 IGRYDHVA
+179 IKRYEHVA

-198 TDSSALLSVSFD
+198 IDSSALLSISFD
-210 AEADDPA
+210 GEADDPRIEA
-217 VVEEMDHIKDRLKD
+217 EMDHIKDRLKE
-231 YDTYIS
+231 YDIYVS

-255 LIIAAIVIIA
+255 LLIAAIVIVA

-276 VVIFGIVFAVAALM
+276 VVIFGIVFAAAALL

-327 YQDEAEKNPRVREAL
+327 YQDEVEKDPRVKVAL

-372 RLGYDMGIVLTKGIL
+372 RLGYDMGIVLTKGII

-397 PGLIMLFPKQLR
+397 PGLIMLFPRQLK
-409 RTAHRNLI
+409 RTSHKNLI

-428 KSKYCFVWVFLIILP
+428 KGKYCFVWIFLVILP
-443 FAFYYSRQTE
+443 FTIYYSKQTE

-461 TEIVYSKSREAM
+461 TEIVYSPSREAM
-473 HKIRDTFADSNT
+473 HRIRDTFADSNV
-485 IAVIVPSREYENEKA
+485 IAVIVPSGAYENEKK
-500 ILNAVSKMEHVR
+500 ILSAVSKMDHVR
-512 SATGLAN
+512 TATGLAN
-519 IEAGDGH
+519 IEVEEGH

-534 QMFAQLLDLDY
+534 QMFAELLDLDY
-545 ETALLLFQGYGIKH
+545 ETALLLFEGYGIKH
-559 EEYQVFFGNADE
+559 EEYQVFFGNPDE

-586 IDQGMVSLDEEKAVQ
+586 IDQGMVNLDADKAKQ
-601 IRDLRAQLH
+601 IQDLREELR
-610 RGTIQLRG
+610 RGTLQLRG
-618 ENYDRLIF
+618 KEYDRLIF
-626 QADVPVEGDES
+626 NADVPVEGDVS
-637 IALIDAIRQESEK
+637 IALTDAIRSESEK
-650 YYGADNV
+650 YYGEGNV

-668 LEASYTG
+668 LAASYTG

-696 RTFMGAALL
+696 RTVAGAALL

-718 FPYFQGLVASFVT
+718 FPYFQHLVASFVT

-744 DYAIVIMNRYQSLKK
+744 DYAIVIMNRYQTLKK
-759 EKGKREA
+759 ETGKREA

-806 AVGRGAAVSVI
+806 AVGRGAAVSVV
-817 LVMTVLPQFILLLDP
+817 LVMTVLPQFILLCDWI
-832 LIDKTS
+832 IDKTS
-838 FVLRLPAEDGIP
+838 FTLHMPQEEGEGTLPHEDAKLLPGRITASGEEEMSTPEAAASPSAEDGK
-850 PEIPSLPEGDR
+850 EPSDR
-861 ESVPREGGAGPAAE
+861 
-875 NEAQP
+875 QDK
-880 AEGTGT
+880 AEG
-886 ETQTEEPAQP
+886 EE
-896 AEDISEGEGK
+896 K
-906 GERS
+906 

>member
-1 MSKPMHRRQEIDL
+1 MS
-14 RAQSDILCSDSAL
+14 
-27 RVFGT
+27 
-32 LLRSLPGADCKSAQ
+32 SLK
-46 RKAWGYGIRIRTDFV
+46 
-61 RYKLAFIE
+61 
-69 ERFFQTGEEKM
+69 
-80 SPVNKKNTDVPK
+80 KKNTPGSK

-106 RFVILAVFALVCVYC
+106 RFVILAVFAIVCVYC
-121 FVSIGKV
+121 FLSIGKV

-135 AFLPDTTDTRR
+135 AFLPDTTQTRK
-146 GLTIMEEEFR
+146 GLTIMEKEF
-156 TFGTADIMISN
+156 TTYATADVMISN
-167 ITCEIA
+167 ITCRIA
-173 GKLADE
+173 QELADE
-179 IGRYDHVA
+179 ISSYEHVA
-187 SVDFDDSPAHF
+187 AVDFDDSPAHF
-198 TDSSALLSVSFD
+198 TNSSALLSISFD
-210 AEADDPA
+210 GEQDDEQIIA
-217 VVEEMDHIKDRLKD
+217 EMDHIRERLKD

-255 LIIAAIVIIA
+255 LAIAAIVIIC

-276 VVIFGIVFAVAALM
+276 VVIFGMVFAVAALM

-327 YQDEAEKNPRVREAL
+327 YQDEVEKNPNVKAAL

-372 RLGYDMGIVLTKGIL
+372 RLGYDMGVVLTKGII

-397 PGLIMLFPKQLR
+397 PGLIMLFPKQLK

-417 PSIRPWGRFLT
+417 PSIRTWGKFLT
-428 KSKYCFVWVFLIILP
+428 KSKFLFVWIFLIILP
-443 FAFYYSRQTE
+443 FCVYYSRQTE

-461 TEIVYSKSREAM
+461 TEIVYSPSREAM
-473 HKIRDTFADSNT
+473 HKIRDTFADSNV
-485 IAVIVPSREYENEKA
+485 IAVIVPSGEYEHEKE
-500 ILNAVSKMEHVR
+500 ILKAVSGMDHIR

-519 IEAGDGH
+519 IDVGDGH
-526 VLTDPYTP
+526 VLTDPFTARE
-534 QMFAQLLDLDY
+534 FSELLDIDY
-545 ETALLLFQGYGIKH
+545 ETALLLYQGYGIKH
-559 EEYQVFFGNADE
+559 EEYQVFFGSADQ

-586 IDQGMVSLDEEKAVQ
+586 IDQGMVSLDAEKEAK
-601 IRDLRAQLH
+601 IRDLRAELH
-610 RGTIQLRG
+610 RGTMQLRG

-626 QADVPVEGDES
+626 NADVPVEGDVS
-637 IALIDAIRQESEK
+637 YALTDAIAAEAGK
-650 YYGADNV
+650 YYGEENV

-668 LEASYTG
+668 LRDSYTG

-680 AILTIA
+680 ALLTIT
-686 FIFVILLFTF
+686 FIFIILLFTF
-696 RTFMGAALL
+696 RTWVGAALL

-718 FPYFQGLVASFVT
+718 FPYFQHLVASFVT

-759 EKGKREA
+759 EKGRREA

-817 LVMTVLPQFILLLDP
+817 LVMTVLPQFILLLDR
-832 LIDKTS
+832 LIDRTS
-838 FVLRLPAEDGIP
+838 FELHLPSGEEDEMTVP
-850 PEIPSLPEGDR
+850 ALPEVK
-861 ESVPREGGAGPAAE
+861 ENSAA
-875 NEAQP
+875 
-880 AEGTGT
+880 GT
-886 ETQTEEPAQP
+886 EEDTADSEE
-896 AEDISEGEGK
+896 EGK
-906 GERS
+906 EEKA

>member
-1 MSKPMHRRQEIDL
+1 
-14 RAQSDILCSDSAL
+14 
-27 RVFGT
+27 
-32 LLRSLPGADCKSAQ
+32 
-46 RKAWGYGIRIRTDFV
+46 
-61 RYKLAFIE
+61 
-69 ERFFQTGEEKM
+69 M
-80 SPVNKKNTDVPK
+80 SPLEKKNMKKPG
-92 PDVMKLIATGIVNA
+92 PDVMKMIATGIVNA
-106 RFVILAVFALVCVYC
+106 RFAILVVFALICVYC
-121 FVSIGKV
+121 VLSIGRV
-128 KVNNDLT
+128 KVNEDLT
-135 AFLPDTTDTRR
+135 AFLPDTTQTRK
-146 GLTIMEEEFR
+146 GLTIMEAEFR
-156 TFGTADIMISN
+156 TFGTADVMISN

-173 GKLADE
+173 QKLADE
-179 IGRYDHVA
+179 ISGYEHVA

-198 TDSSALLSVSFD
+198 TESSALLSISFD
-210 AEADDPA
+210 SEADDPA
-217 VVEEMDHIKDRLKD
+217 IVEEMDRIRERLKD

-237 SQIGYDF
+237 SEIGYDF

-255 LIIAAIVIIA
+255 LLIAAIVIIA

-327 YQDEAEKNPRVREAL
+327 YQDEVAKNPRVKEAL

-409 RTAHRNLI
+409 KTAHRNLI

-428 KSKYCFVWVFLIILP
+428 SSKYCFVWVFLILLP
-443 FAFYYSRQTE
+443 FAVYFSRLTE

-473 HKIRDTFADSNT
+473 HKITDTFADSNA
-485 IAVIVPSREYENEKA
+485 IAVIVPSGEYENEKA
-500 ILNAVSKMEHVR
+500 ILNTVSKMDHVR

-519 IEAGDGH
+519 IEVGDGH
-526 VLTDPYTP
+526 VLTDPFTP
-534 QMFAQLLDLDY
+534 QMFAELLDLDY
-545 ETALLLFQGYGIKH
+545 ETALLLFQGYGIKN

-586 IDQGMVSLDEEKAVQ
+586 IDQGMVTLDEEKAAEIQ
-601 IRDLRAQLH
+601 DLRAQLH

-618 ENYDRLIF
+618 QNYDRLIF
-626 QADVPVEGDES
+626 QADVPVEGDVS
-637 IALIDAIRQESEK
+637 TALTDDIRAEAVK
-650 YYGADNV
+650 YYGDENV

-680 AILTIA
+680 ALLTIA
-686 FIFVILLFTF
+686 FIFIILLFTF
-696 RTFMGAALL
+696 RTVAGAALL

-718 FPYFQGLVASFVT
+718 FPYFQHLVASFVT

-766 MIAAV
+766 MIEAV

-806 AVGRGAAVSVI
+806 AVGRGAAISVI

-838 FVLRLPAEDGIP
+838 FTLHLPSDEDGEP
-850 PEIPSLPEGDR
+850 DVSSAGTDGADAKKLALPDEADTAMPTLPD
-861 ESVPREGGAGPAAE
+861 EAETDSTQAQADSCNVQTQSDAG
-875 NEAQP
+875 
-880 AEGTGT
+880 
-886 ETQTEEPAQP
+886 
-896 AEDISEGEGK
+896 GK
-906 GERS
+906 GEQA

>member
-1 MSKPMHRRQEIDL
+1 MITMRPIRQEKTKT
-14 RAQSDILCSDSAL
+14 Q
-27 RVFGT
+27 
-32 LLRSLPGADCKSAQ
+32 
-46 RKAWGYGIRIRTDFV
+46 
-61 RYKLAFIE
+61 
-69 ERFFQTGEEKM
+69 
-80 SPVNKKNTDVPK
+80 K
-92 PDVMKLIATGIVNA
+92 PDVMKAVATGIVNA
-106 RFVILAVFALVCVYC
+106 RFAIIAVFVLICVYC
-121 FVSIGKV
+121 GLSIGKV
-128 KVNNDLT
+128 RVNNDLT
-135 AFLPDTTDTRR
+135 AFLPDTTETRK
-146 GLTIMEEEFR
+146 GLTIMEDEFL
-156 TFGTADIMISN
+156 TYGTADVMISN
-167 ITCEIA
+167 ISCQIA
-173 GKLADE
+173 QRLADE
-179 IGRYDHVA
+179 ISRYDHVA

-198 TDSSALLSVSFD
+198 INSSALLSISFD
-210 AEADDPA
+210 GETDDPEIEA
-217 VVEEMDHIKDRLKD
+217 EMDHIRERLKD

-255 LIIAAIVIIA
+255 LAIAALVIVA

-276 VVIFGIVFAVAALM
+276 VVIFGIVFAVAALL

-327 YQDEAEKNPRVREAL
+327 YQDEVEKNPRVKDAL

-372 RLGYDMGIVLTKGIL
+372 RLGYDMGIVLTKGII

-409 RTAHRNLI
+409 RTAHRNLV
-417 PSIRPWGRFLT
+417 PGIRPWGRFLP
-428 KSKYCFVWVFLIILP
+428 KAKFCFVWIFLLILP
-443 FAFYYSRQTE
+443 FAIYYSKKTE

-461 TEIVYSKSREAM
+461 TEIVYSPSREAM
-473 HKIRDTFADSNT
+473 HRIRDTFADSNV
-485 IAVIVPSREYENEKA
+485 IAVIVPSGAYENEKK
-500 ILNAVSKMEHVR
+500 ILNAVSEMDHVR
-512 SATGLAN
+512 TATGLAN
-519 IEAGDGH
+519 IEVEEGH
-526 VLTDPYTP
+526 VLTDPYSP
-534 QMFAQLLDLDY
+534 QMFAELLDLDY
-545 ETALLLFQGYGIKH
+545 ETALLLFQGYGISH

-586 IDQGMVSLDEEKAVQ
+586 IDQGLVNLDEEKAREIQ
-601 IRDLRAQLH
+601 ELREELR
-610 RGTIQLRG
+610 RGTTQLRG
-618 ENYDRLIF
+618 KEYDRLIF
-626 QADVPVEGDES
+626 NADVPVEGEES
-637 IALIDAIRQESEK
+637 IALTDAIRAEGEK
-650 YYGADNV
+650 YYGEGNV

-668 LEASYTG
+668 LAASYTG

-680 AILTIA
+680 AVLTIT

-696 RTFMGAALL
+696 RTFAGAALL

-718 FPYFQGLVASFVT
+718 FPYFQHLIASFVT

-759 EKGKREA
+759 DVGRREA
-766 MIAAV
+766 MITAV

-817 LVMTVLPQFILLLDP
+817 LVMTVLPQFILLCDR
-832 LIDKTS
+832 LIDKTT
-838 FVLRLPAEDGIP
+838 FTLQLPQEDDGD
-850 PEIPSLPEGDR
+850 PEPG
-861 ESVPREGGAGPAAE
+861 SVMEKDAAKE
-875 NEAQP
+875 EAQRGSAKPEKGDAREAVQP
-880 AEGTGT
+880 AGAVKNPQQAGNGTQDGKETGT
-886 ETQTEEPAQP
+886 DSGKEV
-896 AEDISEGEGK
+896 IS
-906 GERS
+906 

>member
-1 MSKPMHRRQEIDL
+1 MS
-14 RAQSDILCSDSAL
+14 
-27 RVFGT
+27 
-32 LLRSLPGADCKSAQ
+32 LL
-46 RKAWGYGIRIRTDFV
+46 
-61 RYKLAFIE
+61 
-69 ERFFQTGEEKM
+69 
-80 SPVNKKNTDVPK
+80 KKNNNEGGK
-92 PDVMKLIATGIVNA
+92 PDPMKLVATGIVNA
-106 RFVILAVFALVCVYC
+106 RFVILAVFAVVCVYC
-121 FVSIGKV
+121 VLSIGKV
-128 KVNNDLT
+128 KVNDDLT
-135 AFLPDTTDTRR
+135 AFLPDTTETRK
-146 GLTIMEEEFR
+146 GLTIMEDEFL
-156 TFGTADIMISN
+156 TYGTADVMISN
-167 ITCEIA
+167 ITCQIA
-173 GKLADE
+173 EDLADE
-179 IGRYDHVA
+179 IRGYEHVA

-198 TDSSALLSVSFD
+198 TDSSALLSISFD
-210 AEADDPA
+210 GETDDPD
-217 VVEEMDHIKDRLKD
+217 VEAEMDHIKERLKD

-237 SQIGYDF
+237 SEIGYDF

-255 LIIAAIVIIA
+255 LLIAALVIVG

-327 YQDEAEKNPRVREAL
+327 YQDEVAKNPRVKEAL

-372 RLGYDMGIVLTKGIL
+372 RLGYDMGIVLTKGIV

-397 PGLIMLFPKQLR
+397 PGLIMLFPRQLR
-409 RTAHRNLI
+409 RTTHRNLI
-417 PSIRPWGRFLT
+417 PSIRPWGKFLT
-428 KSKYCFVWVFLIILP
+428 RAKYCFVWIFIIILP
-443 FAFYYSRQTE
+443 FAIYYSRKTE

-461 TEIVYSKSREAM
+461 TEIVYSESREAM
-473 HKIRDTFADSNT
+473 HRIRDTFADSNV
-485 IAVIVPSREYENEKA
+485 IAVIVPSGEYENEKA
-500 ILNAVSKMEHVR
+500 ILNTVSGMDHVR
-512 SATGLAN
+512 TATGLAN
-519 IEAGDGH
+519 IDVGGGH
-526 VLTDPYTP
+526 VLTDPFTP
-534 QMFAQLLDLDY
+534 QMFAELLDLDY
-545 ETALLLFQGYGIKH
+545 ETSLLLFEGYGIKN

-571 YRVILLDMFEYLFEK
+571 YRVILLNMFEYLFEK
-586 IDQGMVSLDEEKAVQ
+586 IDQGMVNLDRDKAQQ
-601 IRDLRAQLH
+601 IQDLREELH
-610 RGTIQLRG
+610 RGTMQLRG

-626 QADVPVEGDES
+626 NADVPVEGEVS
-637 IALIDAIRQESEK
+637 LALTDAIRSEAEK
-650 YYGADNV
+650 YYGDGNV

-668 LEASYTG
+668 LADSYTG

-680 AILTIA
+680 SLLTIA
-686 FIFVILLFTF
+686 FIFIILLFTF
-696 RTFMGAALL
+696 RTLAGAALL

-718 FPYFQGLVASFVT
+718 FPYFQGLIASFVT

-759 EKGKREA
+759 ETGKREA

-806 AVGRGAAVSVI
+806 AVGRGAAISVV
-817 LVMTVLPQFILLLDP
+817 LVMTVLPQFILLLDR

-838 FVLRLPAEDGIP
+838 FKLSLPKGDDDGQEDAAVPDPAGDIPAEAPKI
-850 PEIPSLPEGDR
+850 PEISAEAVQTAEIPAKAPG
-861 ESVPREGGAGPAAE
+861 AAE
-875 NEAQP
+875 IP
-880 AEGTGT
+880 AEAPGTAEVQDDVYSEKSG
-886 ETQTEEPAQP
+886 EEVRQ
-896 AEDISEGEGK
+896 
-906 GERS
+906 

>member
-1 MSKPMHRRQEIDL
+1 MS
-14 RAQSDILCSDSAL
+14 
-27 RVFGT
+27 
-32 LLRSLPGADCKSAQ
+32 LL
-46 RKAWGYGIRIRTDFV
+46 
-61 RYKLAFIE
+61 
-69 ERFFQTGEEKM
+69 
-80 SPVNKKNTDVPK
+80 KKNNNEGGK
-92 PDVMKLIATGIVNA
+92 PDPMKLVATGIVNA
-106 RFVILAVFALVCVYC
+106 RFVILAVFAVVCVYC
-121 FVSIGKV
+121 VLSIGKV
-128 KVNNDLT
+128 KVNDDLT
-135 AFLPDTTDTRR
+135 AFLPDTTETRK
-146 GLTIMEEEFR
+146 GLTIMEDEFL
-156 TFGTADIMISN
+156 TYGTADVMISN
-167 ITCEIA
+167 ITCQIA
-173 GKLADE
+173 EDLADE
-179 IGRYDHVA
+179 IRGYEHVA

-198 TDSSALLSVSFD
+198 TDSSALLSISFD
-210 AEADDPA
+210 GETDDPD
-217 VVEEMDHIKDRLKD
+217 VEAEMDHIKERLKD

-237 SQIGYDF
+237 SEIGYDF

-255 LIIAAIVIIA
+255 LLIAALVIVG

-327 YQDEAEKNPRVREAL
+327 YQDEVAKNPRVKEAL

-372 RLGYDMGIVLTKGIL
+372 RLGYDMGIVLTKGIV

-397 PGLIMLFPKQLR
+397 PGLIMLFPRQLR
-409 RTAHRNLI
+409 RTTHRNLI
-417 PSIRPWGRFLT
+417 PSIRPWGKFLT
-428 KSKYCFVWVFLIILP
+428 RAKYCFVWIFIIILP
-443 FAFYYSRQTE
+443 FAIYYSRKTE

-461 TEIVYSKSREAM
+461 TEIVYSESREAM
-473 HKIRDTFADSNT
+473 HRIRDTFADSNV
-485 IAVIVPSREYENEKA
+485 IAVIVPSGEYENEKA
-500 ILNAVSKMEHVR
+500 ILNTVSGMDHVR
-512 SATGLAN
+512 TATGLAN
-519 IEAGDGH
+519 IDVGGGH
-526 VLTDPYTP
+526 VLTDPFTP
-534 QMFAQLLDLDY
+534 QMFAELLDLDY
-545 ETALLLFQGYGIKH
+545 ETSLLLFEGYGIKN

-571 YRVILLDMFEYLFEK
+571 YRVILLNMFEYLFEK
-586 IDQGMVSLDEEKAVQ
+586 IDQGMVNLDRDKAQQ
-601 IRDLRAQLH
+601 IQDLREELH
-610 RGTIQLRG
+610 RGTMQLRG

-626 QADVPVEGDES
+626 NADVPVEGEVS
-637 IALIDAIRQESEK
+637 LALTDAIRSEAEK
-650 YYGADNV
+650 YYGDGNV

-668 LEASYTG
+668 LADSYTG

-680 AILTIA
+680 SLLTIA
-686 FIFVILLFTF
+686 FIFIILLFTF
-696 RTFMGAALL
+696 RTLAGAALL

-718 FPYFQGLVASFVT
+718 FPYFQGLIASFVT

-759 EKGKREA
+759 ETGKREA

-806 AVGRGAAVSVI
+806 AVGRGAAISVV
-817 LVMTVLPQFILLLDP
+817 LVMTVLPQFILLLDR

-838 FVLRLPAEDGIP
+838 FKLSLPKGDDDGQEDAAVPDPAGDIPAEAPKI
-850 PEIPSLPEGDR
+850 PEIS
-861 ESVPREGGAGPAAE
+861 AE
-875 NEAQP
+875 AVQTAEIP
-880 AEGTGT
+880 AEAPGTAEVQDDVYSEKSG
-886 ETQTEEPAQP
+886 EEVRQ
-896 AEDISEGEGK
+896 
-906 GERS
+906 

>member
-1 MSKPMHRRQEIDL
+1 MLGTKGISAPDIIDRKNGAESIMS
-14 RAQSDILCSDSAL
+14 
-27 RVFGT
+27 
-32 LLRSLPGADCKSAQ
+32 SLKQ
-46 RKAWGYGIRIRTDFV
+46 
-61 RYKLAFIE
+61 
-69 ERFFQTGEEKM
+69 
-80 SPVNKKNTDVPK
+80 KNTSGSK
-92 PDVMKLIATGIVNA
+92 PDVMKMVATGIVNA
-106 RFVILAVFALVCVYC
+106 RFAIIAVFALVCVYC
-121 FVSIGKV
+121 ILSVGKV

-135 AFLPDTTDTRR
+135 AFLPDTTQTRR
-146 GLTIMEEEFR
+146 GLTIMEKEFM
-156 TFGTADIMISN
+156 TYGTADVMVSN
-167 ITCEIA
+167 ITCPIA
-173 GKLADE
+173 QELADE
-179 IGRYDHVA
+179 ISGYEHVA

-198 TDSSALLSVSFD
+198 IDSSALFSISFD
-210 AEADDPA
+210 GEADDPQ
-217 VVEEMDHIKDRLKD
+217 VVAEMDHIKERLKD

-255 LIIAAIVIIA
+255 LAIAAIVIIA

-276 VVIFGIVFAVAALM
+276 VVIFGIVFAVAAVM
-290 NMGTNYWLG
+290 NMGTNFWLG

-327 YQDEAEKNPRVREAL
+327 YQDEVAKNPNVKAAL

-372 RLGYDMGIVLTKGIL
+372 RLGYDMGIVLTKGIV

-397 PGLIMLFPKQLR
+397 PGLIMLFPRQLKK
-409 RTAHRNLI
+409 TAHRNLI
-417 PSIRPWGRFLT
+417 PSIRLWGKFLT
-428 KSKYCFVWVFLIILP
+428 KAKYCFVWIFLILLP
-443 FAFYYSRQTE
+443 FAVFYSRQTE

-461 TEIVYSKSREAM
+461 TEIVYSPSREAM
-473 HKIRDTFADSNT
+473 HKIRDTFADSNV
-485 IAVIVPSREYENEKA
+485 IAVIVPSGEYENEKA
-500 ILNAVSKMEHVR
+500 ILQNVSKMDHIR

-519 IEAGDGH
+519 IEVGDGH
-526 VLTDPYTP
+526 VLTDLYTP
-534 QMFAQLLDLDY
+534 RMFSELLDIDY
-545 ETALLLFQGYGIKH
+545 ETALLLYQGYGIKH

-571 YRVILLDMFEYLFEK
+571 YKVILLDMFEYLFEK
-586 IDQGMVSLDEEKAVQ
+586 IDQGMVSLDEEKTAQ
-601 IRDLRAQLH
+601 IQELRSELH
-610 RGTIQLRG
+610 RGTMQLRG

-626 QADVPVEGDES
+626 NADVPVEGDVS
-637 IALIDAIRQESEK
+637 IALTDAISAEAQK
-650 YYGADNV
+650 YYGEGNV

-668 LEASYTG
+668 LRDSYTG

-680 AILTIA
+680 ALLTIT
-686 FIFVILLFTF
+686 FIFIILLFTF
-696 RTFMGAALL
+696 RTTAGAALL

-759 EKGKREA
+759 EMGKREA
-766 MIAAV
+766 MITAV

-784 LTMAGFMIGLRVSD
+784 LTMAGFMIGFRVSD

-806 AVGRGAAVSVI
+806 AVGRGAAISVI
-817 LVMTVLPQFILLLDP
+817 LVMTVLPQFILLMDP

-838 FVLRLPAEDGIP
+838 FVLRLTPAEDEKALPVPDGQESDMTAGAAGQAAEDAGEEKSR
-850 PEIPSLPEGDR
+850 PEDAAQADEEEKRQPEGTAEADEEEKRQPEDR
-861 ESVPREGGAGPAAE
+861 KEG
-875 NEAQP
+875 Q
-880 AEGTGT
+880 
-886 ETQTEEPAQP
+886 
-896 AEDISEGEGK
+896 I
-906 GERS
+906 

>member
-1 MSKPMHRRQEIDL
+1 MS
-14 RAQSDILCSDSAL
+14 
-27 RVFGT
+27 
-32 LLRSLPGADCKSAQ
+32 LL
-46 RKAWGYGIRIRTDFV
+46 
-61 RYKLAFIE
+61 
-69 ERFFQTGEEKM
+69 
-80 SPVNKKNTDVPK
+80 KKNNNEGGK
-92 PDVMKLIATGIVNA
+92 PDPMKLVATGIVNA
-106 RFVILAVFALVCVYC
+106 RFVILAVFAVVCVYC
-121 FVSIGKV
+121 VLSIGKV
-128 KVNNDLT
+128 KVNDDLT
-135 AFLPDTTDTRR
+135 AFLPDTTETRK
-146 GLTIMEEEFR
+146 GLTIMEDEFL
-156 TFGTADIMISN
+156 TYGTADVMISN
-167 ITCEIA
+167 ITCQIA
-173 GKLADE
+173 EDLADE
-179 IGRYDHVA
+179 IRGYEHVA

-198 TDSSALLSVSFD
+198 TDSSALLSISFD
-210 AEADDPA
+210 GETDDPD
-217 VVEEMDHIKDRLKD
+217 VEAEMDHIKERLKD

-237 SQIGYDF
+237 SEIGYDF

-255 LIIAAIVIIA
+255 LLIAALVIVG

-327 YQDEAEKNPRVREAL
+327 YQDEVAKNPRVKEAL

-372 RLGYDMGIVLTKGIL
+372 RLGYDMGIVLTKGIV

-397 PGLIMLFPKQLR
+397 PGLIMLFPRQLR
-409 RTAHRNLI
+409 RTTHRNLI
-417 PSIRPWGRFLT
+417 PSIRPWGKFLT
-428 KSKYCFVWVFLIILP
+428 RAKYCFVWVFIIILP
-443 FAFYYSRQTE
+443 FAIYYSRKTE

-461 TEIVYSKSREAM
+461 TEIVYSESREAM
-473 HKIRDTFADSNT
+473 HRIRDTFADSNV
-485 IAVIVPSREYENEKA
+485 IAVIVPSGEYENEKA
-500 ILNAVSKMEHVR
+500 ILNTVSGMDHVR
-512 SATGLAN
+512 TATGLAN
-519 IEAGDGH
+519 IDVGGGH
-526 VLTDPYTP
+526 VLTDPFTP
-534 QMFAQLLDLDY
+534 QMFAELLDLDY
-545 ETALLLFQGYGIKH
+545 ETSLLLFEGYGIKN

-571 YRVILLDMFEYLFEK
+571 YRVILLNMFEYLFEK
-586 IDQGMVSLDEEKAVQ
+586 IDQGMVNLDRDKAQQ
-601 IRDLRAQLH
+601 IQDLREELH
-610 RGTIQLRG
+610 RGTMQLRG

-626 QADVPVEGDES
+626 NADVPVEGEVS
-637 IALIDAIRQESEK
+637 LALTDAIRSEAEK
-650 YYGADNV
+650 YYGDGNV

-668 LEASYTG
+668 LADSYTG

-680 AILTIA
+680 SLLTIA
-686 FIFVILLFTF
+686 FIFIILLFTF
-696 RTFMGAALL
+696 RTLAGAALL

-718 FPYFQGLVASFVT
+718 FPYFQGLIASFVT

-744 DYAIVIMNRYQSLKK
+744 DYAIVIMNHYQSLKK
-759 EKGKREA
+759 ETGKREA

-806 AVGRGAAVSVI
+806 AVGRGAAISVV
-817 LVMTVLPQFILLLDP
+817 LVMTVLPQFILLLDR

-838 FVLRLPAEDGIP
+838 FKLSLPKGDDDGQEDAAVPDPAGDIPAEAPKIAEISAEAVQTA
-850 PEIPSLPEGDR
+850 EIP
-861 ESVPREGGAGPAAE
+861 AE
-875 NEAQP
+875 AP
-880 AEGTGT
+880 GTAEVQDDVYSEKSG
-886 ETQTEEPAQP
+886 EEVRQ
-896 AEDISEGEGK
+896 
-906 GERS
+906 

>member
-1 MSKPMHRRQEIDL
+1 MP
-14 RAQSDILCSDSAL
+14 
-27 RVFGT
+27 
-32 LLRSLPGADCKSAQ
+32 SLKQ
-46 RKAWGYGIRIRTDFV
+46 KNIR
-61 RYKLAFIE
+61 E
-69 ERFFQTGEEKM
+69 
-80 SPVNKKNTDVPK
+80 SK

-106 RFVILAVFALVCVYC
+106 RFAILAVFAIVCVYC
-121 FVSIGKV
+121 VLSIGRV
-128 KVNNDLT
+128 KVNDDLT
-135 AFLPDTTDTRR
+135 AFLPDTTQTRR
-146 GLTIMEEEFR
+146 GLTIMEKEF
-156 TFGTADIMISN
+156 TTYGTADVMISN
-167 ITCEIA
+167 ITCPIA
-173 GKLADE
+173 QKLADE
-179 IGRYDHVA
+179 ISGYTHVA
-187 SVDFDDSPAHF
+187 AVDFDDSPTHF
-198 TDSSALLSVSFD
+198 TDSSALLSISFD
-210 AEADDPA
+210 GEEDDPEIVA
-217 VVEEMDHIKDRLKD
+217 EMDHIRDRLKD

-255 LIIAAIVIIA
+255 LAIAAIVIIA

-276 VVIFGIVFAVAALM
+276 VVIFGMVFAVAALM

-327 YQDEAEKNPRVREAL
+327 YQDEVEKNPNVKAAL

-372 RLGYDMGIVLTKGIL
+372 RLGYDMGVVLTKGII

-397 PGLIMLFPKQLR
+397 PGLIMLFPKPLKK
-409 RTAHRNLI
+409 TAHRNLI
-417 PSIRPWGRFLT
+417 PSIRPWGKFLT
-428 KSKYCFVWVFLIILP
+428 KSKFCFVWIFLIILP
-443 FAFYYSRQTE
+443 FTIYYSRQTE

-461 TEIVYSKSREAM
+461 TEIVYSQSREAM
-473 HKIRDTFADSNT
+473 HKIRDTFEDST
-485 IAVIVPSREYENEKA
+485 LIAVIVPSGAYESEKS
-500 ILNAVSKMEHVR
+500 ILNTVAGMDKIR

-519 IEAGDGH
+519 IEVGDGH
-526 VLTDPYTP
+526 VLTDPFSP
-534 QMFAQLLDLDY
+534 QEFAELLDIDY
-545 ETALLLFQGYGIKH
+545 ETALLLYEGYGIKN

-586 IDQGMVSLDEEKAVQ
+586 IDQGMVNLDEEKMATIQ
-601 IRDLRAQLH
+601 DLRAQLH
-610 RGTIQLRG
+610 RGTMQLRG
-618 ENYDRLIF
+618 ENYNRLIF
-626 QADVPVEGDES
+626 SANVPVEGEES
-637 IALIDAIRQESEK
+637 LALTEAIRKEAEK
-650 YYGADNV
+650 YYGEGNV

-663 TSARD
+663 TSAKD
-668 LEASYTG
+668 LKDSYTG

-680 AILTIA
+680 ALLTIT

-696 RTFMGAALL
+696 RTTVGAALL

-759 EKGKREA
+759 GKGKREA

-784 LTMAGFMIGLRVSD
+784 LTMAGFMIGFRVSD

-806 AVGRGAAVSVI
+806 AVGRGAAVSVL
-817 LVMTVLPQFILLLDP
+817 LVMTVLPQFILLLDR

-838 FVLRLPAEDGIP
+838 FTLRLPAADEEETEKPADGACNA
-850 PEIPSLPEGDR
+850 LPEETGEKSADGACAALP
-861 ESVPREGGAGPAAE
+861 EKTGEKPVPR
-875 NEAQP
+875 NVVP
-880 AEGTGT
+880 AE
-886 ETQTEEPAQP
+886 
-896 AEDISEGEGK
+896 EGK
-906 GERS
+906 EDQA

>member
-1 MSKPMHRRQEIDL
+1 MS
-14 RAQSDILCSDSAL
+14 
-27 RVFGT
+27 
-32 LLRSLPGADCKSAQ
+32 LL
-46 RKAWGYGIRIRTDFV
+46 
-61 RYKLAFIE
+61 
-69 ERFFQTGEEKM
+69 
-80 SPVNKKNTDVPK
+80 KKNNNEGGK
-92 PDVMKLIATGIVNA
+92 PDPMKLVATGIVNA
-106 RFVILAVFALVCVYC
+106 RFVILAVFAVVCVYC
-121 FVSIGKV
+121 VLSIGKV
-128 KVNNDLT
+128 KVNDDLT
-135 AFLPDTTDTRR
+135 AFLPDTTETRK
-146 GLTIMEEEFR
+146 GLTIMEDEFL
-156 TFGTADIMISN
+156 TYGTADVMISN
-167 ITCEIA
+167 ITCQIA
-173 GKLADE
+173 EDLADE
-179 IGRYDHVA
+179 IRGYEHVA

-198 TDSSALLSVSFD
+198 TDSSALLSISFD
-210 AEADDPA
+210 GETDDPD
-217 VVEEMDHIKDRLKD
+217 VEAEMDHIKERLKD

-237 SQIGYDF
+237 SEIGYDF

-255 LIIAAIVIIA
+255 LLIAALVIVG

-327 YQDEAEKNPRVREAL
+327 YQDEVAKNPRVKEAL

-372 RLGYDMGIVLTKGIL
+372 RLGYDMGIVLTKGIV

-397 PGLIMLFPKQLR
+397 PGLIMLFPRQLR
-409 RTAHRNLI
+409 RTTHRNLI
-417 PSIRPWGRFLT
+417 PSIRPWGKFLT
-428 KSKYCFVWVFLIILP
+428 RAKYCFVWVFIIILP
-443 FAFYYSRQTE
+443 FAIYYSRKTE

-461 TEIVYSKSREAM
+461 TEIVYSESREAM
-473 HKIRDTFADSNT
+473 HRIRDTFADSNV
-485 IAVIVPSREYENEKA
+485 IAVIVPSGEYENEKA
-500 ILNAVSKMEHVR
+500 ILNTVSRMDHVR
-512 SATGLAN
+512 TATGLAN
-519 IEAGDGH
+519 IDVGGGH
-526 VLTDPYTP
+526 VLTDPFTP
-534 QMFAQLLDLDY
+534 QMFAELLDLDY
-545 ETALLLFQGYGIKH
+545 ETSLLLFEGYGIKN

-571 YRVILLDMFEYLFEK
+571 YRVILLNMFEYLFEK
-586 IDQGMVSLDEEKAVQ
+586 IDQGMVNLDRDKAQQ
-601 IRDLRAQLH
+601 IQDLREELH
-610 RGTIQLRG
+610 RGTMQLRG

-626 QADVPVEGDES
+626 NADVPVEGEVS
-637 IALIDAIRQESEK
+637 LALTDAIRSEAEK
-650 YYGADNV
+650 YYGDGNV

-668 LEASYTG
+668 LADSYTG

-680 AILTIA
+680 SLLTIA
-686 FIFVILLFTF
+686 FIFIILLFTF
-696 RTFMGAALL
+696 RTLAGAALL

-718 FPYFQGLVASFVT
+718 FPYFQGLIASFVT

-759 EKGKREA
+759 ETGKREA

-806 AVGRGAAVSVI
+806 AVGRGAAISVV
-817 LVMTVLPQFILLLDP
+817 LVMTVLPQFILLLDR

-838 FVLRLPAEDGIP
+838 FKLSLPKGDDDGQEDAAVPDPAGDIPAEAPKI
-850 PEIPSLPEGDR
+850 PEIS
-861 ESVPREGGAGPAAE
+861 AE
-875 NEAQP
+875 AVQTAEIP
-880 AEGTGT
+880 AEAPGTAEVQDDVYSEKSG
-886 ETQTEEPAQP
+886 EEVRQ
-896 AEDISEGEGK
+896 
-906 GERS
+906 